1 MRIGII
7 SDIHSDLLALEE
19 TLRVL
24 STRGY
29 DKLVCLGDIIGYSYH
44 YKEKLEGRNSDACVK
59 LVKENCDKVIAGN
72 HDIYW
77 SLRLPDYLRK
87 NKYPDNWYKLNLK
100 ERMNFSNNSIWLY
113 DDEMDEPILAD
124 NINFLSSLP
133 ETYTMNCGSFSILFT
148 HFLYPDLT
156 GSSKFFPETIK
167 NFRPHLK
174 FMQSNKCLLGIA
186 GHAHLQ
192 GYSITSKK
200 HFRYNFFG
208 KTMLDSIPQV
218 ILGPAVTRGDSKNGF
233 MILDTEIP
241 ELEVIQI

>member
-7 SDIHSDLLALEE
+7 SDIHSDLLALEAA
-19 TLRVL
+19 LKNL
-24 STRGY
+24 SARGY

-44 YKEKLEGRNSDACVK
+44 YKENLEGRNADACIQ
-59 LVKENCDKVIAGN
+59 LVREYCDEVVAGN
-72 HDIYW
+72 HDMYW
-77 SLRLPDYLRK
+77 SLRLPDYLK
-87 NKYPDNWYKLNLK
+87 KIKYPDNWYKLNLK
-100 ERMNFSNNSIWLY
+100 ERMNFSNNSVWLY
-113 DDEMDEPILAD
+113 DDEVEETVMED

-133 ETYTMNCGSFSILFT
+133 EIYILDCESYSILFT
-148 HFLYPDLT
+148 HFLYPDIT
-156 GSSKFFPETIK
+156 GSTKFFPDTIY

-174 FMQSNKCLLGIA
+174 FMQSHKCLLGIA

-192 GYSITSKK
+192 GYSIASRKQ
-200 HFRYNFFG
+200 FRYNFFG

-241 ELEVIQI
+241 ELDVIQI